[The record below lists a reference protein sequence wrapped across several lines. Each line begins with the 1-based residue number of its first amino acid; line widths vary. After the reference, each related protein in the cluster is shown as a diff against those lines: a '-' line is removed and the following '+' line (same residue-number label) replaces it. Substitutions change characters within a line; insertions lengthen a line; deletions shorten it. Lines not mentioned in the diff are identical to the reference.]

1 MLDAPVHNMEM
12 ITNRATK
19 FVCPVG
25 LLASRKYTDDRE
37 DLCKHLYIQYGNG
50 RNIYCQP
57 SRRDGME

>member
-25 LLASRKYTDDRE
+25 LLASRKYTDDRKE
-37 DLCKHLYIQYGNG
+37 LCKHLYI
-50 RNIYCQP
+50 
-57 SRRDGME
+57 